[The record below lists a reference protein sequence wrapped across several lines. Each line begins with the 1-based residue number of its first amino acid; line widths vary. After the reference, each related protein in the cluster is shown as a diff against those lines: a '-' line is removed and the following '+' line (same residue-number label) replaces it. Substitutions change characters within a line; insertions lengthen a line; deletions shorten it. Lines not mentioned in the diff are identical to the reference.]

1 MEFIKNIQQS
11 NVLRG
16 DIYYVDLGKNIGSEQ
31 SGIRPVVIVQNNIG
45 NKFSPTVLA
54 APITSRQSKS
64 KLPTHVE
71 LTTYDTGL
79 DKDSLALLE
88 QVRVLDKTRLMSK
101 TGSVQSNSNL
111 MTKLNHALAISM
123 GLFA

>member
-71 LTTYDTGL
+71 LNTYDTGL

-101 TGSVQSNSNL
+101 AGSVQSNSNL

>member
-101 TGSVQSNSNL
+101 AGSVQSNSNL